1 MSPATAVL
9 AASDTGKGS
18 PIGLFVM
25 LLLIVAVY
33 LLYRSMSSRL
43 RRLPERFPGYGAA
56 GTDGAGADGAGADG
70 AGADG
75 ITSAAA
81 TSTGTG
87 TGTSN
92 ATGDDTAGRNVP
104 LASPSP
110 SPSGQPEPPRPG
122 RPA

>member
-1 MSPATAVL
+1 MSPVPAVL

-25 LLLIVAVY
+25 LLLLVAVY

-56 GTDGAGADGAGADG
+56 GTDGAGADG
-70 AGADG
+70 

-81 TSTGTG
+81 TTT
-87 TGTSN
+87 
-92 ATGDDTAGRNVP
+92 ATDTAGTATAGTDAGNDTP
-104 LASPSP
+104 AATTGPDGDP
-110 SPSGQPEPPRPG
+110 AGNSGDKPR
-122 RPA
+122 

>member
-1 MSPATAVL
+1 MSPGTAVL

-43 RRLPERFPGYGAA
+43 RRLPERFPGYGA
-56 GTDGAGADGAGADG
+56 GTDGGGADGM
-70 AGADG
+70 
-75 ITSAAA
+75 TNAAA
-81 TSTGTG
+81 STGS
-87 TGTSN
+87 SN
-92 ATGDDTAGRNVP
+92 ATGNDTAGQDVP
-104 LASPSP
+104 AASPSP
-110 SPSGQPEPPRPG
+110 SPSDQPEPPRPG

>member
-43 RRLPERFPGYGAA
+43 RRLPERFPGYGS
-56 GTDGAGADGAGADG
+56 AGADGADGAGTDG

>member
-1 MSPATAVL
+1 MSPGTAVL

-25 LLLIVAVY
+25 LMLIVAVY

-56 GTDGAGADGAGADG
+56 GTDGA
-70 AGADG
+70 DG
-75 ITSAAA
+75 ITGAAA
-81 TSTGTG
+81 ASTGA
-87 TGTSN
+87 SS
-92 ATGDDTAGRNVP
+92 ATGDDTAGQDTP
-104 LASPSP
+104 AASPSP
-110 SPSGQPEPPRPG
+110 RASDPPEPPRPK